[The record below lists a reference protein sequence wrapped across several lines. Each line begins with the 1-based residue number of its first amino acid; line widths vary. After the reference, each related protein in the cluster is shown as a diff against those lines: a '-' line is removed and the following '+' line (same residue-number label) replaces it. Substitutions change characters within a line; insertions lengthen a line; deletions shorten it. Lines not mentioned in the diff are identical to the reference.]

1 MTTEPSADI
10 RMFASGMWQMYVA
23 LTLEG
28 FSEQQALVVIGQMLV
43 ANMQGG
49 QQ

>member
-28 FSEQQALVVIGQMLV
+28 FSEQQALVVIGQVILT
-43 ANMQGG
+43 NMRGG
-49 QQ
+49 GA

>member
-1 MTTEPSADI
+1 MNTEPSADI
-10 RMFASGMWQMYVA
+10 RVFASAMWQMYVA

-43 ANMQGG
+43 ANMTGG